1 MNGIRMKRVKYV
13 IIGAG
18 VSGLSFANFI
28 KGDYLIIDKEN
39 ESGGLCR
46 TIKKDG
52 FVWDYAGHFFHFAT
66 DELKRF
72 FEQRINQEK
81 LVHCKKNTKIYY
93 KNQFI
98 DYPFQKNIHQLEKDD
113 FIDCLYD
120 LYMKKEKEKYN
131 NFEDMLYGKFGKGIT
146 EKFLKPYNEK
156 LYACRMNLLDENAMG
171 RFFPYAQLDE
181 VIKNMK
187 EKENNSYNDQFLYP
201 KEGAEVFVNALLE
214 GISKERILLNTK
226 VENINLRNKTI
237 RTKNQVI
244 GYENLIN
251 TIPLSHFLDMFEDK
265 VWDTTQLEANK
276 VLVFN
281 LGFDKKS
288 EINQIHWIYFPD
300 KTINFYRVGFYDNIL
315 NSNQMSL
322 YVEIGY
328 KTEDIVDIDKELKET
343 IENLKRVGIVKNE
356 KLVSYAPLMINP
368 GYVHISGHSRKYV
381 DLLEKELEENC
392 IYTLGRYGKWTYCSM
407 EDAMSLAIQLAQK
420 FNVQNDIRKKDER
433 SII

>member
-1 MNGIRMKRVKYV
+1 MKRVKYL

-28 KGDYLIIDKEN
+28 EGDYLIIDKEDVP
-39 ESGGLCR
+39 GGLCR

-66 DELKRF
+66 AELQRF
-72 FEQRINQEK
+72 FEQRINQQK

-93 KNQFI
+93 NNQFI
-98 DYPFQKNIHQLEKDD
+98 DYPFQKNIHQLEKEE

-146 EKFLKPYNEK
+146 ERFLKPYNEK
-156 LYACRMNLLDENAMG
+156 LYACSMNLLDENAMG
-171 RFFPYAQLDE
+171 RFFPYVQLDE

-187 EKENNSYNDQFLYP
+187 EKEDNSYNDEFLYP

-214 GISKERILLNTK
+214 GVSNESILLNTK
-226 VENINLRNKTI
+226 VESINLKSKTI

-244 GYENLIN
+244 EYENLIN
-251 TIPLSHFLDMFEDK
+251 TIPLSHFLNMFEDK
-265 VWDTTQLEANK
+265 VWDTSQLEANK

-288 EINQIHWIYFPD
+288 KINQIHWIYFPD

-315 NSNQMSL
+315 NSNRMSL
-322 YVEIGY
+322 YVEIGH
-328 KTEDIVDIDKELKET
+328 KTEDIVDIDKELIET
-343 IENLKRVGIVKNE
+343 IENLKKVGIIQKE
-356 KLVSYAPLMINP
+356 KLISYLPLMINP
-368 GYVHISGHSRKYV
+368 GYVHISEQSRNYV
-381 DLLEKELEENC
+381 HLAERELEQNS
-392 IYTLGRYGKWTYCSM
+392 IYTLGRYGTWTYCSM
-407 EDAMSLAIQLAQK
+407 EDAMSSAIKLAEA
-420 FNVQNDIRKKDER
+420 FNIQNDLR
-433 SII
+433 